1 MQKLTMNGFIEKVSD
16 ILMFRSGVEESPD
29 GDFVPTH
36 TAGSIVWGMILRS
49 TLIVIISFTFLEFV
63 QLREHIWLGLFLL
76 WFGALYPGWK
86 QFQVLNKRT
95 KELLEETLC
104 GSCRNYEPDSQLC
117 KILDEHITKNY
128 IPCEGLNWE
137 PK

>member
-1 MQKLTMNGFIEKVSD
+1 MNGFLEKISD
-16 ILMFRSGVEESPD
+16 VLMFRSGIEEGSD
-29 GDFVPTH
+29 GELVPTH
-36 TAGSIVWGMILRS
+36 TMGSIVWGMILRS
-49 TLIVIISFTFLEFV
+49 SLIFIISFTFVEFA
-63 QLREHIWLGLFLL
+63 QMREHIWIALFLL

-86 QFQVLNKRT
+86 QIQVFNRKNR
-95 KELLEETLC
+95 ELLEDTLC

-117 KILDEHITKNY
+117 RIMDEHITRDY